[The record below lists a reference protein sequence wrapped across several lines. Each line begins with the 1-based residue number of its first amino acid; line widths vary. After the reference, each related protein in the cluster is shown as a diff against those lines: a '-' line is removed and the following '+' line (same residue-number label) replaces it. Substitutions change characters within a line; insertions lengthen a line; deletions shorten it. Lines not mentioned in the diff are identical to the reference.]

1 MTLHPHSI
9 PDVPEVTAQVARAA
23 FRKGNPYM
31 RMRDELGTFFT
42 DEQFSDLFPD
52 SSLRRRGGWRW

>member
-1 MTLHPHSI
+1 
-9 PDVPEVTAQVARAA
+9 
-23 FRKGNPYM
+23 
-31 RMRDELGTFFT
+31 MRDELGTFFT